1 MRDAGCRMTDGG
13 RQTSNKN
20 FTTYLYVQT
29 NLYYLCGTM
38 IKPSSPYCQC
48 LYYASNALA
57 RITTRMAEEEFASVG
72 LSPSYAFLIMT
83 VAKKPGIQ
91 PGEISK
97 ELELTPSTIT
107 RLIEKM
113 EKKGLLRRK
122 FEGKTTGVFITAKG
136 EALTID
142 IKKCWLNLYLRFKE
156 TLGEEQAEKLTGVIY
171 TAVKELN
178 K

>member
-1 MRDAGCRMTDGG
+1 M
-13 RQTSNKN
+13 
-20 FTTYLYVQT
+20 YVQT
-29 NLYYLCGTM
+29 NLYYLCGIMT
-38 IKPSSPYCQC
+38 KTSSPYCQC

-72 LSPSYAFLIMT
+72 LTPSYAFLIMT
-83 VAKKPGIQ
+83 VSKKPGIQ

-97 ELELTPSTIT
+97 ALELTPSTIT

-113 EKKGLLRRK
+113 ENKGLLRRK
-122 FEGKTTGVFITAKG
+122 FEGKTTGVFATAKG
-136 EALTID
+136 EALTTE

-156 TLGEEQAEKLTGVIY
+156 ILGEDHAEQLTGMIY
-171 TAVKELN
+171 NAVKDLN

>member
-1 MRDAGCRMTDGG
+1 MKK
-13 RQTSNKN
+13 S
-20 FTTYLYVQT
+20 
-29 NLYYLCGTM
+29 
-38 IKPSSPYCQC
+38 SSPFCQC

-97 ELELTPSTIT
+97 DLELTPSTIT

-122 FEGKTTGVFITAKG
+122 FEGKTTSVFVTAKG
-136 EALTID
+136 EARTED
-142 IKKCWLNLYLRFKE
+142 IKKCWLNLYLRFQDV
-156 TLGEEQAEKLTGVIY
+156 LGEENSKQITGLIYQAVQDLEISKV
-171 TAVKELN
+171 
-178 K
+178 